1 MKKTLLALAVSALS
15 VNAFAASVDYSVS
28 PVTTPVNTIAK
39 ELVPVT
45 SATVLTTTDATT
57 PANSDTIKWKAGFSV
72 TEQNLV
78 RVDLSNGAKF
88 ATAPSLEI
96 AGTSQGA
103 TSISAGGVGESYAI
117 FQFVAGTVASNSDV
131 ITFKPGNLTVVNQG
145 DINVQY
151 RLYSTQPD
159 AVAANAS
166 TVASGTYAYA
176 KFANALTFSADAE
189 KSKPSKQIDVG
200 TGGKKFVSSGTPSS
214 DLISAPFG
222 GLNLSIADNTFG
234 TNLLAANK
242 LTLGNALA
250 ASTIEVTGDF
260 SAFVASPATL
270 TNAKLDGV
278 AATALTAT
286 KATFA
291 LPAVNLAA
299 GQLVLTT
306 DGTKVINPSSYNAKL
321 VLDAAAQLKTAPA
334 DVAGF
339 ANLAKNG
346 ASEDV
351 VITMKPKSSGGFYEN
366 VVRITNK
373 SAIEGDVSITVIND
387 AGERATVNLGDIAG
401 QTTSTLKAGASTTQI
416 TISDIYAAV
425 PGLALAGQ
433 GKLRL
438 VVDSTIPEGQLSVQ
452 SLVVSDD
459 GSTLSRFE

>member
-1 MKKTLLALAVSALS
+1 MKKTLLALAVAALS
-15 VNAFAASVDYSVS
+15 VNAFAAPVDYSVS
-28 PVTTPVNTIAK
+28 PVTTPVNIIAK
-39 ELVPVT
+39 ELVPVS
-45 SATVLTTTDATT
+45 SATTLTTTE
-57 PANSDTIKWKAGFSV
+57 DTVKWKAGFSV

-78 RVDLSNGAKF
+78 RIDLANGAKF
-88 ATAPSLEI
+88 ATAPSLNVTG
-96 AGTSQGA
+96 AGVTNGT
-103 TSISAGGVGESYAI
+103 TSISAGGAGESYAI
-117 FQFVAGTVASNSDV
+117 FQFVAGTVAANSDV
-131 ITFKPGNLTVVNQG
+131 VTLTLGDLTVANQG

-159 AVAANAS
+159 AVAANAA
-166 TVASGTYAYA
+166 TIASGTYAYA

-189 KSKPSKQIDVG
+189 KSKPSKQIDVS
-200 TGGKKFVSSGTPSS
+200 TGGKKFANETTTS
-214 DLISAPFG
+214 DAFG
-222 GLNLSIADNTFG
+222 GLNLSIADNTYGSALTVDNAG
-234 TNLLAANK
+234 TWEAAAP
-242 LTLGNALA
+242 LTLATALTG
-250 ASTIEVTGDF
+250 STIEVTGDF
-260 SAFVASPATL
+260 SAFVTSPAAL
-270 TNAKLDGV
+270 SNAKLANVD
-278 AATALTAT
+278 ATALTAT

-291 LPAVNLAA
+291 LPVANLTA

-306 DGTKVINPSSYNAKL
+306 DGTKVINPSSYSAKL
-321 VLDAAAQLKTAPA
+321 VLGAAAPLKTAPA
-334 DVAGF
+334 DVSGF

-351 VITMKPKSSGGFYEN
+351 VITMKPKASGGFYEN

-452 SLVVSDD
+452 SLVVSSD
-459 GSTLSRFE
+459 GATLSRFE

>member
-1 MKKTLLALAVSALS
+1 MKKTLLALAITALS
-15 VNAFAASVDYSVS
+15 ANAFAAPIDYSVS
-28 PVTTPVNTIAK
+28 PVLDPVNTIAK

-45 SATVLTTTDATT
+45 SATTLTT
-57 PANSDTIKWKAGFSV
+57 SGDTVKWKAGFSV

-78 RVDLSNGAKF
+78 RIDLSNGAKF
-88 ATAPSLEI
+88 ATAPSLAV
-96 AGTSQGA
+96 AGASAGA

-117 FQFVAGTVASNSDV
+117 FQFVASTVAANSDV
-131 ITFKPGNLTVVNQG
+131 ITLTLGNLTVANQG

-159 AVAANAS
+159 AVAGNAS

-189 KSKPSKQIDVG
+189 KSKPSKQIDVAA
-200 TGGKKFVSSGTPSS
+200 GGKQFAKTTP
-214 DLISAPFG
+214 LVSAPFG
-222 GLNLSIADNTFG
+222 GLNLSIAPNTYG
-234 TNLLAANK
+234 DDLTVAAP
-242 LTLGNALA
+242 LTLATALTG
-250 ASTIEVTGDF
+250 STIEVTGDF
-260 SAFVASPATL
+260 SAFVTSPAAL
-270 TNAKLDGV
+270 GNAKLASVD
-278 AATALTAT
+278 ATALTAT

-291 LPAVNLAA
+291 LPVANLTA

-306 DGTKVINPSSYNAKL
+306 DGTKVINPSSYSAKL
-321 VLDAAAQLKTAPA
+321 VLGAAAPLKTAPA

-351 VITMKPKSSGGFYEN
+351 VITMKPKASGGFYEN

-452 SLVVSDD
+452 SLVVSSD